1 MLHCRLV
8 TDEDQLA
15 RPALRLIGPPQA
27 DGEYVGLRDGGC
39 GEEIVHLHDYERL
52 YEVPGLYEHIVQG
65 LLGCLSPQFAARG
78 VALALARLELDPAD
92 LTLLDL
98 GAGTG
103 LVGELVRELG
113 IENVVGLDALAA
125 ARAACL
131 RDRPTIYSD
140 YLVGDLAK
148 PTPQLLLRL
157 RDHHL
162 TGLVS
167 AGALGGTHA
176 PATALV
182 RAIELLPAGA
192 PVVFTIDER
201 WMQVDGPGGFRATV
215 ARLLASGALRL
226 LERSRFRHR
235 LTTAGAP
242 IHYELLIAA
251 TG

>member
-1 MLHCRLV
+1 V
-8 TDEDQLA
+8 KDEDELA

-27 DGEYVGLRDGGC
+27 DGEYVGLRDGDR

-52 YEVPGLYEHIVQG
+52 YEVPGLYEHIVQE
-65 LLGCLSPQFAARG
+65 LLGCVSPQFAAQG
-78 VALALARLELDPAD
+78 LALALTRLELDPAA

-103 LVGELVRELG
+103 LVGELLRELG
-113 IENVVGLDALAA
+113 IGNVVGLDTLAA

-131 RDRPTIYSD
+131 HDRPAIYRD

-167 AGALGGTHA
+167 AGAFGGTHA

-182 RAIELLPAGA
+182 RAIDLLPAGA

-201 WMQVDGPGGFRATV
+201 WMQVGGPDGFRAPV
-215 ARLLASGALRL
+215 AGLLASGALRL

-235 LTTAGAP
+235 LTTGGAP
-242 IHYELLIAA
+242 IQYELLIAA